1 MGSQQPATRSAGGR
15 NRDVGELPIV
25 NHPIEE
31 PAVFRQEN
39 LLQQAAAMMGSG
51 QDGRHVRRQRA
62 IFRNDRPTSTGES
75 WIAVVMCSWT
85 P

>member
-1 MGSQQPATRSAGGR
+1 MTYVPENCRSAH
-15 NRDVGELPIV
+15 
-25 NHPIEE
+25 HPIEE

-39 LLQQAAAMMGSG
+39 LLQQDRAAMMGSG
-51 QDGRHVRRQRA
+51 QDGRTHVRRQRA

-75 WIAVVMCSWT
+75 WIAASMRSRT